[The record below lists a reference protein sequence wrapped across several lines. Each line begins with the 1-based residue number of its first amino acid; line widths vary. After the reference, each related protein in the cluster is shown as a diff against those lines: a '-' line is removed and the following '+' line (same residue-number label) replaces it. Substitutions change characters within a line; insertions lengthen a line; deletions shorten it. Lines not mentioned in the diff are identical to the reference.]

1 MCILLKSYSD
11 YAAIET
17 PNFCL
22 NPEMVNIPDAINT
35 VIESYSEFSKAKSV
49 VIELCY
55 SEHSSLQDL
64 QMWPTDER
72 RFQIIVSALL
82 HNAIKF
88 CKFSGNVEMTVHH
101 TRDVL
106 YMTVK
111 DDGCGIK
118 TEDL

>member
-35 VIESYSEFSKAKSV
+35 VIESYNEFSKVKDIN
-49 VIELCY
+49 IELCY
-55 SEHSSLQDL
+55 AQDSCPQDL

-82 HNAIKF
+82 HNSIKF
-88 CKFSGNVEMTVHH
+88 CKFSGNVELRVHH
-101 TRDVL
+101 TKEVL
-106 YMTVK
+106 FMTVQ